1 MERFNSEIE
10 QLLHSREDVLGSLLE
25 QLSQRQAEVDANMR
39 NYISVISERLSGAQT
54 RTEEIGRLF
63 VSQTDSAS
71 NNLQDE
77 IRRLEQISDAAIS
90 SAARTL
96 QSQHEKLMS
105 AINQAIAATA
115 GEFGHT
121 AQELRTTAQQ
131 VIKEVDFVRAELKR
145 SILEL
150 PEETRQNADAMRRV
164 VSDQITALNALADVV
179 RRQSG
184 ALGLSGPGIH
194 APPREP
200 VRDNGPAKAESTA
213 VAAPIAAAKSPG
225 NRKSQN
231 HRSEPAEEE
240 SLTAVK
246 GRPVESLIRGPAKE
260 GTADLMPALA
270 GGSNGRNKAAPR
282 ETETLVAKLNAAA
295 RDLVEALDGTAPAE
309 LESQYAAGEG
319 HVYTHHL
326 YLRRGN
332 KMLKEVASRYER
344 ERQVRGRLDAF
355 VRLFERLLDT
365 VSEGPRG
372 EDMVDACLNSESGK
386 VYLLLGQ
393 ASGRLH
399 A

>member
-1 MERFNSEIE
+1 M
-10 QLLHSREDVLGSLLE
+10 
-25 QLSQRQAEVDANMR
+25 
-39 NYISVISERLSGAQT
+39 T
-54 RTEEIGRLF
+54 
-63 VSQTDSAS
+63 
-71 NNLQDE
+71 
-77 IRRLEQISDAAIS
+77 
-90 SAARTL
+90 
-96 QSQHEKLMS
+96 

-115 GEFGHT
+115 TEFGQT
-121 AQELRTTAQQ
+121 AQELRSTAQQ

-179 RRQSG
+179 RRQAG
-184 ALGLSGPGIH
+184 ALGLSGAGVHVAPP
-194 APPREP
+194 PPRENGK
-200 VRDNGPAKAESTA
+200 DNGAAKAEVA
-213 VAAPIAAAKSPG
+213 VAVPPPPSPPPARSG
-225 NRKSQN
+225 SRKSQSQP
-231 HRSEPAEEE
+231 RSEASEDQ

-246 GRPVESLIRGPAKE
+246 GRPVDSLIRGPAKE
-260 GTADLMPALA
+260 GSADLMPALA
-270 GGSNGRNKAAPR
+270 AGGNGRNKAAAPPR
-282 ETETLVAKLNAAA
+282 ETETMVAKLNAAA
-295 RDLVEALDGTAPAE
+295 RDLVEALDGSTPSE

-365 VSEGPRG
+365 VAEGPRG

-393 ASGRLH
+393 ASGRLQ

>member
-1 MERFNSEIE
+1 
-10 QLLHSREDVLGSLLE
+10 
-25 QLSQRQAEVDANMR
+25 MR
-39 NYISVISERLSGAQT
+39 NYISLISERLTNAEA

-63 VSQTDSAS
+63 VSQTDAAS

-77 IRRLEQISDAAIS
+77 IRRLEQVSDAAIA

-96 QSQHEKLMS
+96 QTQHEKLMA

-115 GEFGHT
+115 TEFGQT
-121 AQELRTTAQQ
+121 AQELRSTAQQ

-164 VSDQITALNALADVV
+164 VSDQITALNALAEVV
-179 RRQSG
+179 RRQAG
-184 ALGLSGPGIH
+184 ALGLSGAGVHVPPAPRENGKENGAAKTEAAVIAAPA
-194 APPREP
+194 APPR
-200 VRDNGPAKAESTA
+200 T
-213 VAAPIAAAKSPG
+213 G
-225 NRKSQN
+225 NRKSQGQ
-231 HRSEPAEEE
+231 HRSEASEDQ

-270 GGSNGRNKAAPR
+270 AGGNGRSKASALPR

-295 RDLVEALDGTAPAE
+295 RDLVEALDGSAPPE

-344 ERQVRGRLDAF
+344 ERPVRGRLDAF

-365 VSEGPRG
+365 VSEGRRAARTWSTPVSIPR
-372 EDMVDACLNSESGK
+372 AARSICCSAR
-386 VYLLLGQ
+386 Q
-393 ASGRLH
+393 AAGCRPER
-399 A
+399 AVGNRQ